1 MNLKDGV
8 VFDER
13 MHPSMWYAREVI
25 GSLHREWADQE
36 GTITSAFRDQS
47 PGGSSFHPLGRA
59 LDIRIWAFE
68 DHEEVRAF
76 AKKLRTRLG
85 PDFDV
90 IVEGPAAEHPKYLN
104 RAPHIHVEWDFD

>member
-36 GTITSAFRDQS
+36 GTITSSKEANSQID
-47 PGGSSFHPLGRA
+47 P
-59 LDIRIWAFE
+59 
-68 DHEEVRAF
+68 EE
-76 AKKLRTRLG
+76 
-85 PDFDV
+85 
-90 IVEGPAAEHPKYLN
+90 Y
-104 RAPHIHVEWDFD
+104 